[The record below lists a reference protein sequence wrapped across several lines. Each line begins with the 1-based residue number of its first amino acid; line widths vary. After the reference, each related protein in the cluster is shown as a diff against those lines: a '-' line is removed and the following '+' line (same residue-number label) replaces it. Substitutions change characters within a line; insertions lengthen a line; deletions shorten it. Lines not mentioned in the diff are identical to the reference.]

1 MSRYVYIHKIKKYCL
16 HIMVSQSRVFTHCLF
31 ELYTGLLT
39 YTTTYILK
47 IK

>member
-1 MSRYVYIHKIKKYCL
+1 MSRYVCIHKIKKYCL
-16 HIMVSQSRVFTHCLF
+16 HIMVSQSRIFIYYLF
-31 ELYTGLLT
+31 ELYTRLFT